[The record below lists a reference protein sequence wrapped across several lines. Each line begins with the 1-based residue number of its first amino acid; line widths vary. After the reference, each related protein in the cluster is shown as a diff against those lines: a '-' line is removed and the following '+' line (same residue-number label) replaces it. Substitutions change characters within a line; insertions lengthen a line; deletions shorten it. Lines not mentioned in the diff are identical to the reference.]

1 MIHHTLDW
9 LWVCVCVFPL
19 AIYALILMLCMKVF
33 EHRSLD
39 VKISLFRVAYS
50 VFQFLWHSKEVKV
63 AGLMYPGIQMS
74 S

>member
-1 MIHHTLDW
+1 
-9 LWVCVCVFPL
+9 
-19 AIYALILMLCMKVF
+19 MLCMKVF

-39 VKISLFRVAYS
+39 VKISLFHVAYS